1 MTHGNGPHMAEI
13 IAAAT
18 TAVPPPRPLGP
29 GDTLGEPAEIE
40 PHLPNAMS
48 DRIVIRHDERN
59 PRR

>member
-1 MTHGNGPHMAEI
+1 MAEI